1 MGTFTVKEIKQNIK
15 KRNEYRKEANA
26 MYNNRMLAAHLGQI
40 EYPKVRTFTKK
51 FDAFSTNNVFKD
63 LEQAEKWYVEFF
75 ELKKTLNRLVFGKRF
90 NP

>member
-1 MGTFTVKEIKQNIK
+1 MFTFLKFIEYLILFRDKHSLK

-63 LEQAEKWYVEFF
+63 LEQAEKWYVDIFF
-75 ELKKTLNRLVFGKRF
+75 FIFHK
-90 NP
+90 

>member
-1 MGTFTVKEIKQNIK
+1 MGTLTVKRIKTK
-15 KRNEYRKEANA
+15 FKSKRNEYRKEANA

-75 ELKKTLNRLVFGKRF
+75 ELKNF
-90 NP
+90 